1 MHSIILLL
9 LCDTLLCHQ
18 ETPKQ
23 YHLLSDSDLVAP
35 HAAASQVTSQVTECF
50 CSATVTCCSQLR
62 FKFCNVGM
70 KYDTSYQHNNNYVI
84 SYTCSA
90 LLCPDFSVSVY
101 LDSRYSGHSSANA
114 ASTGASTGPSTG
126 PSTSA
131 STTRKVSHC

>member
-1 MHSIILLL
+1 M
-9 LCDTLLCHQ
+9 CDTLLCHQ

-62 FKFCNVGM
+62 FKFCNVGT
-70 KYDTSYQHNNNYVI
+70 KYDTSYQHNNNYMI
-84 SYTCSA
+84 SYSA
-90 LLCPDFSVSVY
+90 LFCPDFSVSVY

-114 ASTGASTGPSTG
+114 ASTGASTG
-126 PSTSA
+126 A